1 MLPARGIS
9 RDNCRHLATLLCRH
23 RDPQSCCRARR
34 LLERR
39 IFASG
44 GRVIPEQRRRAYL
57 DAMQVASWLPRTVLP
72 FAAPSRPE
80 LLEPPQAEVEV
91 DAVEMPAESS
101 APAVAAAREASAAAV
116 VERPK
121 IEIPRPGVQP
131 RQAAVEPAVAEA
143 EPVEEKPQRV
153 SLPPPRFALQLL
165 RAGDCALLVE
175 LPTGQPFQS
184 RDPAYILLKDLLRAA
199 GLPDSPQ
206 LLGEPV
212 RWPLLVR
219 GNMDQGPQAAL
230 EFVQSF
236 VAARL
241 EEQPSACLWL
251 VGLPAIR
258 FAGEGDEHSYNR
270 ESQVEGL
277 GTCWALPGLELLME
291 EPARKRELWQ
301 AMRRVRQRWLAP

>member
-1 MLPARGIS
+1 M
-9 RDNCRHLATLLCRH
+9 
-23 RDPQSCCRARR
+23 
-34 LLERR
+34 
-39 IFASG
+39 
-44 GRVIPEQRRRAYL
+44 IPEQRRRAYL
-57 DAMQVASWLPRTVLP
+57 DAMQVTTWLPRTELP
-72 FAAPSRPE
+72 FAAASRLE
-80 LLEPPQAEVEV
+80 LLEPLQEEAFEPVPESV
-91 DAVEMPAESS
+91 AVTPA
-101 APAVAAAREASAAAV
+101 PVRAAS

-121 IEIPRPGVQP
+121 IEIPRPGAQP
-131 RQAAVEPAVAEA
+131 RQAAVEPVAEV
-143 EPVEEKPQRV
+143 EPVEEKPARV
-153 SLPPPRFALQLL
+153 SAPPPRFSLQLL

-219 GNMDQGPQAAL
+219 GNLDQGPEAAL

-270 ESQVEGL
+270 ELQIEGL
-277 GTCWALPGLELLME
+277 GACWALPGLELLME
-291 EPARKRELWQ
+291 EPTRKRELWQ
-301 AMRRVRQRWLAP
+301 AMRRVRQRWSAPAHS